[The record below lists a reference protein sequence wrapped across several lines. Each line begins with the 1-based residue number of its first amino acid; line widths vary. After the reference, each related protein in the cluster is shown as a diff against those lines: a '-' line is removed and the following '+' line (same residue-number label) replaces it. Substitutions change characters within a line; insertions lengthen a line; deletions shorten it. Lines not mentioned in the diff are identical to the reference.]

1 MPIVVTHQ
9 PSIQTLAKAGY
20 YAGAGEAMQ
29 MQQRMAAE
37 QQMQER
43 RMQADMIQRQ
53 MAADQAIQQ
62 QKFELE
68 RMQFGKQLNMQQM
81 QEDHALRVRL
91 EDLNHKNQLEAI
103 KIERDNRLAAE
114 ELANEN
120 AATRDQATFFRGAAT
135 QTKDRIQGMLDSG
148 MTFTPEDEQLYK
160 AKLKAMDAI
169 IKDKTLKPW
178 PRAQALFE
186 LSNELPLP
194 TIRPPSSKEIID
206 EQLQWIPD
214 PNDPTGQRKIAVSI
228 SRNGEVRSVY
238 TPEVQRPEKD
248 TSMDQLKQDQELYM
262 KIRESLS
269 KGIDE
274 KTGQETVKSPTHDEI
289 MAVFNDVKRGAQ
301 DSQPIKFIRD
311 PKTGKLIAQ

>member
-43 RMQADMIQRQ
+43 RMQADMINRQ
-53 MAADQAIQQ
+53 MAAGQAVQQ

-68 RMQFGKQLNMQQM
+68 RMRFGKQLNMQQM

-91 EDLNHKNQLEAI
+91 EDLNHRNQLEAI

-148 MTFTPEDEQLYK
+148 MAFTPEDEQLYK
-160 AKLKAMDAI
+160 TKLKAMDAI

-194 TIRPPSSKEIID
+194 TIRPPSAKEIID
-206 EQLQWIPD
+206 EQLQWVPD
-214 PNDPTGQRKIAVSI
+214 PNDPTGRRKIAVSI
-228 SRNGEVRSVY
+228 GRNGEVRSVY
-238 TPEVQRPEKD
+238 EPKDPPQEKD
-248 TSMDQLKQDQELYM
+248 TSADDQRQFTELYM
-262 KIRESLS
+262 KVREQLRESVNESTGQKTIREVPH
-269 KGIDE
+269 E
-274 KTGQETVKSPTHDEI
+274 EI
-289 MAVFNDVKRGAQ
+289 MAVIRQMQDGAGE
-301 DSQPIKFIRD
+301 SQPIQFKRD
-311 PKTGKLIAQ
+311 PKTGALTPQ